1 LPDIEI
7 HDEIYILLLS
17 DFHSMAMLIAGCYT
31 ENGFVWLPTAAKAWI
46 ADDLELFIKPVSS

>member
-1 LPDIEI
+1 M
-7 HDEIYILLLS
+7 HDELYILLLS

-31 ENGFVWLPTAAKAWI
+31 ENGFVWLPTAVKAWI